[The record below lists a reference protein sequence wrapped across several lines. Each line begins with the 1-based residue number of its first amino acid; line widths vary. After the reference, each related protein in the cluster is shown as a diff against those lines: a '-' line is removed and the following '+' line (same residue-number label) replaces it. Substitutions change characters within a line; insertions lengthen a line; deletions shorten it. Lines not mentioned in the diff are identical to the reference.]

1 MTETTNG
8 TGRGLAGAVGR
19 GFAATVHALSRALAV
34 VSIVGMVFIMLLIV
48 YNVVL
53 RELGKQEVT
62 GTVEYVELAMALTA
76 FFALGEAERR
86 RQHVSMSSLVDRLK
100 GPAYR
105 IVRLAGGIGAALVA
119 ILLAWASWSVL
130 SAAFETGEYKL
141 GLVRLPMWPA
151 RLAVFAGFLILALEQ
166 IVTAV
171 EDVRARPKAERL
183 TAAGI

>member
-1 MTETTNG
+1 MTEPTN
-8 TGRGLAGAVGR
+8 TSGRTLAGAVGR
-19 GFAATVHALSRALAV
+19 GFAATVHACSRALAV

-86 RQHVSMSSLVDRLK
+86 RQHVSMTSFVDRLK
-100 GPAYR
+100 GRAYR
-105 IVRLAGGIGAALVA
+105 IVRLAGGFGAAFVA
-119 ILLAWASWSVL
+119 VLLAWASWTVL
-130 SAAFETGEYKL
+130 SAALETGEYKL
-141 GLVRLPMWPA
+141 GLVHLPMWPA
-151 RLAVFAGFLILALEQ
+151 RLAVFAGFLVLALEQ

-171 EDVRARPKAERL
+171 EDVRDRPKEPEL
-183 TAAGI
+183 SGAGV